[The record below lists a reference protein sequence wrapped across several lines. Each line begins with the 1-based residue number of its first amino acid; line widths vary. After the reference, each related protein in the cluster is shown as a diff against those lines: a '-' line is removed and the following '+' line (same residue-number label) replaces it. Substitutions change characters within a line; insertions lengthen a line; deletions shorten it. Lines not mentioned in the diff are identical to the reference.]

1 MIATDSG
8 VHISRMTT
16 ADHWVEVLRCPRCK
30 ELGSAELSQANGQ
43 AFHDGDQDVRVDSLP
58 DGFKVIQTEY
68 GINFYCSS
76 CDCPVEL

>member
-1 MIATDSG
+1 MTD
-8 VHISRMTT
+8 

-30 ELGSAELSQANGQ
+30 NTGDAELSEIGSY
-43 AFHDGDQDVRVDSLP
+43 FDVKVDSVP
-58 DGFKVIQTEY
+58 EGFVVRESEY